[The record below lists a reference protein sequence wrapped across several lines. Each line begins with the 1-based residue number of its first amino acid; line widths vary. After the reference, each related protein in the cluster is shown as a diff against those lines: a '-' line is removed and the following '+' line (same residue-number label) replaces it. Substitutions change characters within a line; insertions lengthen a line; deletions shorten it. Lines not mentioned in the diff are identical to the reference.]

1 MANKMSI
8 TFKGF
13 DVLAEKIDRIA
24 GDIKPAVNEA
34 LTETQSF
41 IQEQLKPTMPP
52 HKRTGRTE
60 ASIIE
65 KGKVAWSWSVAEID
79 TGFKISDG
87 GFPSIFL
94 MWGTPRMEKD
104 IKIYNAMHGMGTR
117 RKIRK
122 LQMEIMEKH
131 IALGKR

>member
-13 DVLAEKIDRIA
+13 DILAEQLDRVS
-24 GDIKPAVNEA
+24 GNIKPAVD
-34 LTETQSF
+34 ETLKQTQNLIQSQ
-41 IQEQLKPTMPP
+41 IKPAMKP
-52 HKRTGRTE
+52 HERSGRTKQE
-60 ASIIE
+60 II
-65 KGKVAWSWSVAEID
+65 KDSTIHWLGSVAEID
-79 TGFKISDG
+79 VGFKIRDG

-94 MWGTPRMEKD
+94 MWGTPRMNKD
-104 IKIYNAMHGMGTR
+104 VKLYNAIRGANTK

-122 LQMEIMEKH
+122 LQMEIMKKH